1 MKKEKK
7 GKVNSSMKKGKKLR
21 VVAVGLVLA
30 MVLGTAAAAVGT
42 MINIS
47 VNPGVKISVD
57 GKEATPVNQAGDK
70 QDSFIYNNSTY
81 VPLRWLA
88 ELLGLE
94 VGWDENTNTVL
105 LGKQPAVYTPGT
117 YTGTAMGFGGPITVE
132 VTVTKDAI
140 TAAKVT
146 GADET
151 PDVGGAVLGRLGN
164 LAKTQGLEMDAV
176 TGATY
181 TSRGV

>member
-81 VPLRWLA
+81 VPLR
-88 ELLGLE
+88 
-94 VGWDENTNTVL
+94 
-105 LGKQPAVYTPGT
+105 
-117 YTGTAMGFGGPITVE
+117 
-132 VTVTKDAI
+132 
-140 TAAKVT
+140 
-146 GADET
+146 
-151 PDVGGAVLGRLGN
+151 
-164 LAKTQGLEMDAV
+164 
-176 TGATY
+176 
-181 TSRGV
+181 